1 MSRPLMTA
9 WATISSIGW
18 RALRLHQ
25 RRTGVFLREDARQI
39 AFLPL
44 HADRVA
50 VHVLAVRT
58 EFYFSAWRHR
68 RKAGRHV
75 ERRERLAHLL
85 RIGRL
90 RPLERID
97 DHEGLRDEAAA
108 ILEQEF
114 AVTLLVFGVHFLRV
128 GVGVVIPVRHALQ
141 ALGEI

>member
-25 RRTGVFLREDARQI
+25 RRTGVFLREDARQV

-50 VHVLAVRT
+50 INVLAVGT
-58 EFYFSAWRHR
+58 ELHFSARRHCGI
-68 RKAGRHV
+68 AGRHV

-90 RPLERID
+90 RPLERVD
-97 DHEGLRDEAAA
+97 DHERLRDEAAA
-108 ILEQEF
+108 VLEQEF
-114 AVTLLVFGVHFLRV
+114 AV
-128 GVGVVIPVRHALQ
+128 AL
-141 ALGEI
+141 